1 MGSPALADLLLD
13 FAARPRPAPP
23 PPVIVQPRIEIAK
36 PPPAPEPPDVD
47 ALIAEA
53 VDKAE
58 TALAANLG
66 ALYEERTAEDRAKH
80 EAEMAALRGTVAVE
94 FGTRITAAIGELE
107 KRAVDA
113 TASVA
118 ARILGQ
124 LVNDEVASRAVA
136 ALARSIR
143 DAIADSDT
151 IRIRVTGPQSLFM
164 PLAAAMGDH
173 ARHLEFV
180 EAEGYDLHVTLD
192 ETLFETR
199 IAEWSAA
206 LAGAMT

>member
-13 FAARPRPAPP
+13 FAARPRPAATPS
-23 PPVIVQPRIEIAK
+23 IAAARVEMPK
-36 PPPAPEPPDVD
+36 LAPLPEPPDVD
-47 ALIAEA
+47 ALIADAVGRAEA
-53 VDKAE
+53 E
-58 TALAANLG
+58 LAARL
-66 ALYEERTAEDRAKH
+66 AAMYDERAAEDRERH
-80 EAEMAALRGTVAVE
+80 EAELAALRSTLAVE
-94 FGTRITAAIGELE
+94 FGARITAEIGELE
-107 KRAVDA
+107 KRTVDA
-113 TASVA
+113 ATSVT

-124 LVNDEVASRAVA
+124 IVNDDIAVRAVA

-151 IRIRVTGPQSLFM
+151 IRIRVSGPQSLFM

-180 EAEGYDLHVTLD
+180 ETEGYDLNVVVD

-199 IAEWSAA
+199 IAEWSTA
-206 LAGAMT
+206 LAGAIS